1 MKNYLENKPT
11 VDVKIEQ
18 RALTRGENIGK
29 GHIKIWVTYKERVG
43 LQKKWPQVP
52 YKTGLFC
59 KLEEFERIID
69 PAVKDRHLSTLL
81 LDIRKKVN
89 ALRARA
95 NFIIDELGISDRK
108 NFELHFLSGQGLDE
122 IDGEFNVKIQELEAA
137 NRISSAEKYLTALRS
152 MKEFFQLGSS
162 EPVPVT
168 YSMCTPDKL
177 QAYEDWYTGPKKK
190 GSLTSVG
197 INMRCFRHVFKRAMK
212 KGIASERDYP
222 FGTGGYLIP
231 EGGDETKKF
240 LESED
245 KARFVSWRH
254 AQDEAA
260 ITAVKQSYQIVFRT
274 RALEEQQDFRQWPN
288 ARKDELFDRY
298 AMEVIDGRNE
308 MHDYALFSYYGN
320 GMNMSD
326 LARLTRDRVFKEY
339 LTINRQ
345 KTKLG
350 KKKKNKV
357 TAIPI
362 HPVMREIIQR
372 RGKKSL
378 VPGDYVFPIL
388 EYGSSEQEIFYRI
401 RKLVDKVNEVL
412 AIIYKELGL
421 EIQPTSYTLRH
432 TFSFHFMQQ
441 EGATTEDLQDALA
454 HGSVKTTEA
463 YKHGFSMDRKKKFS
477 GGL

>member
-1 MKNYLENKPT
+1 MKNYLENIPT
-11 VDVKIEQ
+11 VDIKIEQ
-18 RALTRGENIGK
+18 RVLTKGSNAGK
-29 GHIKIWVTYKERVG
+29 GHIKLWVTYRERLG

-59 KLEEFERIID
+59 TPAQFEKIMD
-69 PAVKDRHLSTLL
+69 PDVKDRSLPVLL

-89 ALRARA
+89 AMRARA
-95 NFIIDELGISDRK
+95 NFIIDELGITDRK

-122 IDGEFNVKIQELEAA
+122 IDGEFNAKISELESA
-137 NRISSAEKYLTALRS
+137 NRISSAEKYLTAIRS
-152 MKEFFQLGSS
+152 LKEFFQIGSP

-168 YSMCTPDKL
+168 YSMCTPDRL
-177 QAYEDWYTGPKKK
+177 QAYEDWYAGPKKK

-197 INMRCFRHVFKRAMK
+197 INMRCFRHVFKRAIK
-212 KGIASERDYP
+212 KGVASDRDYP
-222 FGTGGYLIP
+222 FGTGGYVIP

-240 LESED
+240 LESKD
-245 KARFVSWRH
+245 KTAFISWRH
-254 AQDEAA
+254 PVGEAA
-260 ITAVKQSYQIVFRT
+260 IAGIKQAYQIVFRY
-274 RALEEQQDFRQWPN
+274 RALEENPDFRQWPDD
-288 ARKDELFDRY
+288 RKAGLFDRY
-298 AMEVIDGRNE
+298 AAEVIDTRNE

-345 KTKLG
+345 KTKYG

-357 TAIPI
+357 TAIPL
-362 HPVMREIIQR
+362 HPVMREIIHR
-372 RGKKSL
+372 RGKRSL
-378 VPGDYVFPIL
+378 IPDDYVFPIL
-388 EYGSSEQEIFYRI
+388 QYGSDEQEIFYRI

-412 AIIYKELGL
+412 AIIEKELGL
-421 EIQPTSYTLRH
+421 EIRPTSYTLRH

-454 HGSVKTTEA
+454 HGSIKTTEA